1 MRVAVVTTG
10 SRGDVQPFVALVAEL
25 QRHVD
30 SAVLAAPA
38 AFAPLAAAH
47 DIAFNGLPVDPAGM
61 LATEVGQRWID
72 SGRDLRA
79 FLRGLR
85 ALADP
90 LGEQLA
96 DAMIAV
102 CADADVIVY
111 ATLAFPAWHIAD
123 ARGLPAVQVAFAPS
137 CPTAMFPP
145 PMVPDVFAD
154 HDPRR
159 PTAVATLARS
169 YHRAA
174 HWTFNE
180 LLWLPLRRRINRW
193 RRSRLGASALGWR
206 SPGLDVDRRGEP
218 LLHAFSPTILPPPAD
233 WGPHVVTTG
242 AWFLDDT
249 IGWQAPAALTDF
261 LSAGPPPVVI
271 GMGSMTARDPT
282 ALTRL
287 VVDAVRRV
295 DRRGLLLAGWAGL
308 GEAGSISRG
317 SELLVCDEVP
327 HGWLLPRAAAAV
339 HHGGSGTTAA
349 SLRAGIPTVVVPHF
363 GDQPFWGDRV
373 AALGAGPPPIPR
385 RGLTTDRL
393 ARAITRAVDD
403 RAMRERAT
411 VIGERIRAERGVER
425 AVAGI
430 LRVARC
436 R

>member
-47 DIAFNGLPVDPAGM
+47 DVAFHGLPVDPAGV

-102 CADADVIVY
+102 CADVDVIVY

-123 ARGLPAVQVAFAPS
+123 ARGVPAVQVAFAPS
-137 CPTAMFPP
+137 CPTAVFPP
-145 PMVPDVFAD
+145 PMVPDLFAD
-154 HDPRR
+154 HDARR
-159 PTAVATLARS
+159 STVIAALARF
-169 YHRAA
+169 YHRSA
-174 HWTFNE
+174 HWVFNQ

-193 RRSRLGASALGWR
+193 RRSRLGAAPLGWR

-218 LLHAFSPTILPPPAD
+218 LLHAFSPTILAPPAD

-249 IGWQAPAALTDF
+249 IDWAPSAVLEDF

-271 GMGSMTARDPT
+271 GMGSMAAREPV
-282 ALTRL
+282 ALTRT
-287 VVDAVRRV
+287 VVDALRRA

-308 GEAGSISRG
+308 GEAGPVARNT
-317 SELLVCDEVP
+317 EVLVCDDVP

-373 AALGAGPPPIPR
+373 TVLGAGPPPIPR
-385 RGLTTDRL
+385 RELTADRL

-403 RAMRERAT
+403 RAIHKRAA

-425 AVAGI
+425 AVAEV
-430 LRVARC
+430 LRVARA